1 MLKPKGAEPMDNP
14 TAAVAYARVSTA
26 EQANG
31 CDAQLA
37 EIRRW
42 ADDNGVELAAV
53 HVDRGVSGASHAAD
67 RPGLTLALADATA
80 RRCALVVAKRDRLA
94 RDPLVSMTV
103 ERALS
108 SAGARVIALDCASD
122 GDDPASVFMRRIL
135 DAAAELERGMIRAR
149 VAAGMAAAAAKGRHM
164 GRAPF
169 GWCIDADSGELRP
182 DDAEQA
188 VIQRI
193 DAARAAGLSWR
204 AVAAVLNAAGLRTRT
219 GATWQNRSTQ
229 RVAER
234 AAALAA

>member
-1 MLKPKGAEPMDNP
+1 MTEP
-14 TAAVAYARVSTA
+14 TAAAVAYARVSTA

-42 ADDNGVELAAV
+42 ADANGVELAAV
-53 HVDRGVSGASHAAD
+53 YIDRGVSGATPAAE
-67 RPGLTLALADATA
+67 RPALPLALADATA
-80 RRCALVVAKRDRLA
+80 RRCPLVVAKRDRLA

-103 ERALS
+103 ERALDA
-108 SAGARVIALDCASD
+108 AGARVVALDCAAG
-122 GDDPASVFMRRIL
+122 GDDPAGVFMRRIL

-149 VAAGMAAAAAKGRHM
+149 VAAGMAAAKRKGRHM

-169 GWCIDADSGELRP
+169 GWRIDARTGALTP

-204 AVAAVLNAAGLRTRT
+204 AVAAVLNAAGLRTRAGCEWRCGT
-219 GATWQNRSTQ
+219 TYKTAK
-229 RVAER
+229 R
-234 AAALAA
+234 AAELAA